1 MRAAV
6 LHEVGG
12 PLTLEDVPEPDVA
25 EGQSLVEVRAAG
37 INFADVLVRLGRYP
51 QPPPLPTVLG
61 NEIAGELDG
70 RRVLAF
76 VRQTGG
82 GYAERVAVED
92 AWVFD
97 LPDGASFVEG
107 AAFLT
112 TYLTAFVPLTRQARI
127 RPGAHVLVTA
137 AAGGVGT
144 AAIQLA
150 TFMGA
155 RVTAAAGS
163 EEKRELAL
171 SLGATGA
178 ITYEAIGALR
188 DVDVAL
194 DPVGGPVFTACLG
207 ALRPLGVAVGIGF
220 AGGPWEPLD
229 PARLVG
235 RNTGAV
241 GFYLGR
247 LMGFEPELVRGDARE
262 LLALW
267 RRGVLR
273 PVVGAEFPLDRANDA
288 HELIASRRSTGK
300 VVLVP

>member
-1 MRAAV
+1 VRAAV